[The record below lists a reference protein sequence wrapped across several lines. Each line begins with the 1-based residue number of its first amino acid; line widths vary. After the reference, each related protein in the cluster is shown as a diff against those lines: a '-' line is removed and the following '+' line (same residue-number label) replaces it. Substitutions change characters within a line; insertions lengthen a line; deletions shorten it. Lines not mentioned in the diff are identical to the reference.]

1 MKVFEGFQKGVN
13 LGGWLSQC
21 VSREKV
27 HFDTFITKADI
38 DQIAGWGLD
47 HVRLPI
53 DYDVVMEDDGT
64 FKEEGFAYIDQ
75 CFAWAKE
82 DGLNVILDVH
92 KTKGYMFDTQEV
104 ANGDLFFQE
113 KELQDFFVALW
124 KELATRYGKLND
136 YVAFELLNEV
146 VNPAV
151 DKIWNG
157 IAKRTIEEIR
167 TIAKDTYILVGGVC
181 YNSVSC
187 VSRLDDPFDD
197 KIVYNF
203 HCYEPLVFTH
213 QAAYWVVDM
222 PSDFH
227 TDYPKTAQEYR
238 EVGKNI
244 AQASCGALFENGIE
258 AEDKGITIF
267 EKLFADAV
275 AFAESKNV
283 PLYCGEYGVIDQAPT
298 ADTVRWFEDIHA
310 VFEKHGIGRAV
321 WNYKQKDF
329 GLVDPHYEEIVD
341 ELVKNL

>member
-1 MKVFEGFQKGVN
+1 MRVFEGYQKGVN
-13 LGGWLSQC
+13 LGGWISQC
-21 VSREKV
+21 VSYEKE

-38 DQIAGWGLD
+38 DRIAAWGLD

-53 DYDVVMEDDGT
+53 DYDIIVSDDGT
-64 FKEEGFAYIDQ
+64 WKEEGFGYIDS
-75 CFAWAKE
+75 CLSWAKAA
-82 DGLNVILDVH
+82 GLNVILDIH
-92 KTKGYMFDTQEV
+92 KTKGYMFDTKEV
-104 ANGDLFFQE
+104 ADGDLFFRE

-124 KELATRYGKLND
+124 IEMAKRYGQCKD
-136 YVAFELLNEV
+136 FVAFELLNEV
-146 VNPAV
+146 INPAV
-151 DKIWNG
+151 STIWNG
-157 IAKRTIEEIR
+157 IIRRTIEAVR
-167 TIAKDTYILVGGVC
+167 AVAPDTYILVGGVC

-187 VSRLDDPFDD
+187 VSKLDDPYDD

-222 PSDFH
+222 PADFH
-227 TDYPKTAQEYR
+227 IDYPKTAAEYR
-238 EVGKNI
+238 EAGKNI

-258 AEDKGITIF
+258 ADDKGVIIF

-275 AFAESKNV
+275 AYAEKKNV
-283 PLYCGEYGVIDQAPT
+283 PLYCGEYGVIDQAPL

-329 GLVDPHYEEIVD
+329 GLVDPHYADVLD